1 MKENYNLALEQLKA
15 LFEGEH
21 DEMAVLSNAAALIK
35 EATGYFW
42 VGFYVVRGD
51 ELSLGP
57 FQGSVACMHIAYGRG
72 VCGTVWKERRAVV
85 VDDVHQFPGHIACSS
100 LSQSEVVIPLF
111 NAKGDVMAVLDVDS
125 KQLADFSPDDVA
137 FLESAAAIV
146 GNSIYVY
153 SSACYEDKRR

>member
-1 MKENYNLALEQLKA
+1 MKENYNLALEQLKT

-21 DEMAVLSNAAALIK
+21 DEMAVLANAAALIK

-72 VCGTVWKERRAVV
+72 VCGTAWKERRTIV

-137 FLESAAAIV
+137 FLESVAAIV
-146 GNSIYVY
+146 SKSLYT
-153 SSACYEDKRR
+153 

>member
-21 DEMAVLSNAAALIK
+21 DEMAVLANAAALIK

-42 VGFYVVRGD
+42 VGFYVGRGD

-57 FQGSVACMHIAYGRG
+57 FQGSVACMHIVYGRG
-72 VCGTVWKERRAVV
+72 VCGTAWKERRTIV

-137 FLESAAAIV
+137 FLESVAAIV
-146 GNSIYVY
+146 SKSLYT
-153 SSACYEDKRR
+153 

>member
-21 DEMAVLSNAAALIK
+21 DEMAVLANAAALVK
-35 EATGYFW
+35 ETTGYFW
-42 VGFYVVRGD
+42 VGFYVVRVD

-72 VCGTVWKERRAVV
+72 VCGTAWKERHTIV

-125 KQLADFSPDDVA
+125 KLLADFSPDDVA

>member
-15 LFEGEH
+15 LFDGEH

-57 FQGSVACMHIAYGRG
+57 FQGSVACMHITYGRG
-72 VCGTVWKERRAVV
+72 VCGTAWKERRTIV

-100 LSQSEVVIPLF
+100 LSQSEVVTPLF
-111 NAKGDVMAVLDVDS
+111 NANGDVMAVLDVDS
-125 KQLADFSPDDVA
+125 KLLADFSPDDVA